1 MEKLERS
8 QWEIQFIETLK
19 KTPKKNSKNVTLLDL
34 YDNQNRT
41 PFQDRLLKNILDGEY
56 KTYSA
61 KFDFDQSK
69 KMADDKYAK
78 ALEAMR
84 KEKQKAT
91 AQSRK
96 QRAHELI
103 TIGALTEITHF
114 EKDRGLIAGVLLDAL
129 ERFNV
134 DENLKRLLKNRGD
147 ELLHEIELKNKKSK
161 EGE

>member
-1 MEKLERS
+1 MEKLERN
-8 QWEIQFIETLK
+8 QWEIQFIDTLK
-19 KTPKKNSKNVTLLDL
+19 KTPKKNSKNITLLEL
-34 YDNQNRT
+34 YDSQNRT

-56 KTYSA
+56 KAFCA
-61 KFDFDQSK
+61 KYEFEQSK
-69 KMADDKYAK
+69 KTADDKYAK

-129 ERFNV
+129 DRFNL
-134 DENLKRLLKNRGD
+134 DENLKRTLKNRGD